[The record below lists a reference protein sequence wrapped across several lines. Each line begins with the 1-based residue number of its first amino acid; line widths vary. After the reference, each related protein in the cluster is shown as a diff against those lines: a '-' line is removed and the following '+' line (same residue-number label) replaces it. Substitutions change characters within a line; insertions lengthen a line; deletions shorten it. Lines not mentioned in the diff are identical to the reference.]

1 MTLGYAIPSCKS
13 YLEYTYRVLDQI
25 SKSTI
30 LPDTKFELTEDI
42 IFDTI
47 TSNLKKI
54 NLPNYLENK

>member
-30 LPDTKFELTEDI
+30 LPDEVVVSISDTPEDTE
-42 IFDTI
+42 
-47 TSNLKKI
+47 LKKDVLI
-54 NLPNYLENK
+54 EI